1 MNKRISKKEKHGSS
15 SKYSF
20 AYYILLTAEVG
31 RGFGNQVGEPQA
43 HDPYS
48 NINGPAYFFDI
59 HLL

>member
-1 MNKRISKKEKHGSS
+1 MAWELFKI
-15 SKYSF
+15 F
-20 AYYILLTAEVG
+20 FCLLYTLNRR